1 MKTFKIVT
9 ECTAITEYLVVASTA
24 DEAEEK
30 YVNGE
35 YKHER
40 ITDYRDENI
49 DTIDEVKEQ
58 GK

>member
-1 MKTFKIVT
+1 MKTFKILT

-30 YVNGE
+30 YLNGE
-35 YKHER
+35 YEHER

-49 DTIDEVKEQ
+49 DTIDEVKE
-58 GK
+58 